1 MNTEEIRAYLFRQYQ
16 EFLEPI
22 SRLSTSTKRK
32 ILVSDHRELFNFDKI
47 SEKIYSSKKPSSAD
61 SIYISENEVILI
73 EFKSGF
79 KKVITKNNFDISKIA
94 CPDDSAR
101 PCYDYAKLLFQKQKC
116 ESRELLDSIRLKAIE
131 SYITLEKEILPFCS
145 DSYGLLKK
153 RKFIFC
159 AVVDDYIDSMEDTL
173 NELSGKSSDNNTI
186 TSIKNALS
194 RLILHKNYY
203 YTEIK
208 VFSPY
213 EFIQYLN
220 EIYFDSPYHH

>member
-1 MNTEEIRAYLFRQYQ
+1 MNTEEIRTYLFQQYGDY
-16 EFLEPI
+16 LEPI
-22 SRLSTSTKRK
+22 SRLSESTKGK

-61 SIYISENEVILI
+61 SIYISENAVILI

-79 KKVITKNNFDISKIA
+79 KKIITKKSFDISKIT
-94 CPDDSAR
+94 CPDDGAK
-101 PCYDYAKLLFQKQKC
+101 PCYEYAKLLFQKQRC
-116 ESRELLDSIRLKAIE
+116 ESNELLDSIRLKAIE
-131 SYITLEKEILPFCS
+131 SYITLEKEILPFCNNS
-145 DSYGLLKK
+145 QDIPTRK
-153 RKFIFC
+153 RRFIFC
-159 AVVDDYIDSMEDTL
+159 TVVDDYIDSMEDTL
-173 NELSGKSSDNNTI
+173 NELSGKNSDNNTI

-220 EIYFDSPYHH
+220 EIYFTPQ